1 MWEIG
6 EQLVQ
11 ILPWVLITMIALILT
26 TLRLPG
32 GWLIVA
38 EAVAYGW
45 WTEWAQVGWL
55 FVGLFVVL
63 AAVGEALEM
72 LTSVLTARKAG
83 AGRRAAWGGFIGGF
97 LGMIFLSFLVPMP
110 VLGSLCGAILGCF
123 AGATIG
129 EITDKR
135 QFAQGT
141 RAGFFSAIGFVIGT
155 VAKLIVSFVMA
166 GTFLGWITYLELGAA
181 GPLHE
186 SPTDP
191 TAQKQTAQ
199 AVTGHQSHACAL
211 WHPDTA
217 RPACRI
223 LQSA

>member
-11 ILPWVLITMIALILT
+11 ILPWLLITFLALILT

-38 EAVAYGW
+38 ESVAYAW

-55 FVGLFVVL
+55 FIGLFVVL
-63 AAVGEALEM
+63 AAVGEALEL

-83 AGRRAAWGGFIGGF
+83 AGKRAAWGGFIGGF
-97 LGMIFLSFLVPMP
+97 LGMIFLSFLVPIP
-110 VLGSLCGAILGCF
+110 VLGSLCGALLGCF

-129 EITDKR
+129 EITDKGELT
-135 QFAQGT
+135 QGT
-141 RAGFFSAIGFVIGT
+141 RVGLFSALGFILGT

-166 GTFLGWITYLELGAA
+166 GAFLGWVTYLELGAST
-181 GPLHE
+181 PPNE
-186 SPTDP
+186 SPTD
-191 TAQKQTAQ
+191 QTVQ
-199 AVTGHQSHACAL
+199 ATTHHRSVACAPS
-211 WHPDTA
+211 HPDKA
-217 RPACRI
+217 RPAYTKLR
-223 LQSA
+223 SA